1 MSPALLDL
9 LVYGASATL
18 ALLGATIV
26 LAGAIEW
33 VTER

>member
-1 MSPALLDL
+1 MTPLLLDL

-26 LAGAIEW
+26 LAAFVDSFTGD
-33 VTER
+33 